1 MFLSFL
7 VKQFISSLLVLERWP
22 ARVCRHIK
30 EILFPYKVYDFFQK
44 WFIKVYA
51 FDPHSPLLP
60 HSPGGNIL
68 YNHVNASFFF
78 FYHELKHS

>member
-1 MFLSFL
+1 MFLSFFSKT
-7 VKQFISSLLVLERWP
+7 VHSSLLVLERWP
-22 ARVCRHIK
+22 ARGYRHIK
-30 EILFPYKVYDFFQK
+30 GILFTYKVHDFFQK

-60 HSPGGNIL
+60 HSPGENIL
-68 YNHVNASFFF
+68 YNHMNANFF